1 MRPIRLILAT
11 IITFCLLFAAP
22 AAAQFYLGVI
32 KGEAKK
38 IPIVVLDVFDD
49 MSQPELRKL
58 ALEVLKTD
66 LRRSQIFDVA
76 DPKKL
81 DLHYSAREEPSAEA
95 VKRGGTFGLSG
106 A

>member
-11 IITFCLLFAAP
+11 IITFCLLIAAP

-38 IPIVVLDVFDD
+38 IPLVVLDVFDD
-49 MSQPELRKL
+49 ISSPELRKL
-58 ALEVLKTD
+58 ALDVLQGD

-76 DPKKL
+76 DPKKI
-81 DLHYSAREEPSAEA
+81 DLRYSAREEPPAEA
-95 VKRGGTFGLSG
+95 IKRGG
-106 A
+106 